1 MLINIRAYDELVA
14 QGGDESKKFEMEE
27 SLLAAVPLL
36 KQVGMFDLFKPEE
49 WIHGGSP
56 GRKFVG
62 QAALRH

>member
-14 QGGDESKKFEMEE
+14 QDGDEEKKFELEE
-27 SLLAAVPLL
+27 RLLAAIPLL
-36 KQVGMFDLFKPEE
+36 QQVGMFDLFKPEE

-62 QAALRH
+62 QAASRH